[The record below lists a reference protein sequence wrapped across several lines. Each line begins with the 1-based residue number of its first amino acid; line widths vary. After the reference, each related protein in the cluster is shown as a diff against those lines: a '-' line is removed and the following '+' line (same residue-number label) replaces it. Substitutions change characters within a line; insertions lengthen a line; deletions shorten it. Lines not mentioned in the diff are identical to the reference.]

1 LRGKLGGGGRWGL
14 EKGEGD
20 RAPPTFHSCFVTVWD
35 ITVWDIKINVVA
47 FTFEGSLG
55 GNHIYIIIE
64 HNDQRHAYALKIAP
78 T

>member
-1 LRGKLGGGGRWGL
+1 MEPLQPSIP
-14 EKGEGD
+14 
-20 RAPPTFHSCFVTVWD
+20 AFVTVL
-35 ITVWDIKINVVA
+35 DIKINVVA